1 MRPFNDYI
9 PDKLLL
15 KGIFIISLKIY
26 FLYFCLNFIEKI
38 MKKVLALA
46 FIGGLLVVNCK
57 KAPDHSLQDSNT
69 MLEEPEATTVVDST
83 KAKPAT
89 AAAPVAATPAPAA
102 KTGSTAKK

>member
-1 MRPFNDYI
+1 
-9 PDKLLL
+9 
-15 KGIFIISLKIY
+15 
-26 FLYFCLNFIEKI
+26 

-57 KAPDHSLQDSNT
+57 KKPDHSLQDSNT

-89 AAAPVAATPAPAA
+89 AAPVAATPAPAA
-102 KTGSTAKK
+102 KTDSTAKK